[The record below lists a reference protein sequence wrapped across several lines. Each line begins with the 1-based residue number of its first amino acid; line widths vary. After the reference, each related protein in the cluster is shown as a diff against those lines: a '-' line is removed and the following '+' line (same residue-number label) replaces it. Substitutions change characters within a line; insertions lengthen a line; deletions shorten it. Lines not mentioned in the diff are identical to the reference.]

1 MGDARAKGKRGNQGV
16 KCPKGCTCGRHKN
29 GGNDPDVETP
39 IRMSTI
45 VRQREFIAALKMN
58 AGVIQPALE
67 ACDNLARSTYRNWY
81 NTDPV
86 FAAEIDDIQID
97 QMEFVESKLMKAIKS
112 GSERMIEFYLDRR
125 DPRFARKTFVD
136 LSSKGEAIAAPN
148 VVFVPAT
155 DNESQ
160 DDAE

>member
-1 MGDARAKGKRGNQGV
+1 M
-16 KCPKGCTCGRHKN
+16 
-29 GGNDPDVETP
+29 DVT
-39 IRMSTI
+39 RT
-45 VRQREFIAALKMN
+45 
-58 AGVIQPALE
+58 
-67 ACDNLARSTYRNWY
+67 
-81 NTDPV
+81 
-86 FAAEIDDIQID
+86 AEIDDIQID